1 MCLLMFSLM
10 NWQVWN
16 ATLVVWQR
24 SCSRQQTRS
33 NFTLRGNARRN
44 AGVLFLSG
52 VCIRFFHEGA
62 DTEKIISMKLRKV
75 LGCWYTRRVV
85 KFGYT
90 TKGSEKVATLITHAE
105 AKEQLAE
112 EWSWLADAKHIEDE
126 VRALANSALPIYTAD
141 TIKVWTELPNDYSNK
156 FSEIRSAGE
165 WLDFTI
171 EDLMN
176 DDLYLYYDFVF
187 MGALAELAEE
197 RGLNLDN

>member
-1 MCLLMFSLM
+1 MFSQK

-16 ATLVVWQR
+16 ATLLVWQR
-24 SCSRQQTRS
+24 SYSRHQTRS

-44 AGVLFLSG
+44 AGVSFFVG
-52 VCIRFFHEGA
+52 RCIRFFHEGA
-62 DTEKIISMKLRKV
+62 RHEKIISKKLRKV

-126 VRALANSALPIYTAD
+126 VRALATSALPIYTAD

-176 DDLYLYYDFVF
+176 DDLWLYYDFVF